1 MYRKGLFAEGIG
13 GILCANCGDPNHI
26 YKNCN
31 HPITSFG
38 VICVRFA
45 SGHNHI
51 EPQYLMVQRK
61 DSLSYGTFLRGKY
74 RPDMRSYIMELFQN
88 MTSAERE
95 NIKTN
100 TFDDLWK
107 DLWQIT
113 ECNSYMREFEDAK
126 RKFDILKK
134 GFNVPGTGGD
144 ATNDLLFNIY
154 YILDN
159 TTPLYDETEWGFP
172 KGRRNINE
180 DDITCALRE
189 FSEETSIPHEHV
201 SIMQPTPL
209 DEVFIGGNRL
219 RYRHVYYTC
228 LLTNPEYMSCKSI
241 IPNTALQKREI
252 KKVEWFTYEKV
263 QNNIREI
270 NVERKEL
277 FKRIHANVMGYA
289 LSCVKG
295 FHS

>member
-1 MYRKGLFAEGIG
+1 MYRKGVSSFGGEGAMH
-13 GILCANCGDPNHI
+13 GILCANCGAPNHI

-38 VICVRFA
+38 VVCVRFMR
-45 SGHNHI
+45 NQDVI

-74 RPDMRSYIMELFQN
+74 RTDMRSYIMELFQN
-88 MTSAERE
+88 MTCEER
-95 NIKTN
+95 NDIKMK
-100 TFDDLWK
+100 TFEELWK

-113 ECNSYMREFEDAK
+113 ECNSFMREYEDAK
-126 RKFDILKK
+126 RKFDILKR
-134 GFNVPGTGGD
+134 GFLVPNQDSET
-144 ATNDLLFNIY
+144 LFNIDF
-154 YILDN
+154 ILDN

-189 FSEETSIPHEHV
+189 FSEETSIPCEHV
-201 SIMQPTPL
+201 SIMHPNPI

-228 LLTNPEYMSCKSI
+228 LLTNAEYMNCKSI
-241 IPNTALQKREI
+241 APYTALQKREI
-252 KKVEWFTYEKV
+252 KKVEWFPYK
-263 QNNIREI
+263 QAQANIRDI
-270 NVERKEL
+270 NAERKEL
-277 FKRIHANVMGYA
+277 FKCIHTNVMKYA

-295 FHS
+295 FN